1 MAANAPPA
9 EPVTFSSRMKG
20 AAGAGRGMV
29 GMRSHELA
37 VETTYKQHEN
47 GSSEAMF
54 NLVPGPGT
62 HYFKYKGA
70 WMQVGPLT
78 SFHRRVVC

>member
-9 EPVTFSSRMKG
+9 EPVTFSSRLKG
-20 AAGAGRGMV
+20 TEGKGMV
-29 GMRSHELA
+29 GMKSHELA

-47 GSSEAMF
+47 GSSEALF

-70 WMQVGPLT
+70 WMQVSPD
-78 SFHRRVVC
+78 VVPSPSCVC